1 MEEPLRISLGKM
13 IIGSKKVEEY
23 VVLINGKKNE
33 EKIRVLFIN
42 FATDE
47 TLEFFEFNN
56 SQILVDEI
64 PDLFQQ
70 KKIKAAILNIFEVKT
85 VDFKNNVEFCKV
97 LRAKFNFFCIPFC
110 FISPFNFYLNKKII
124 AANAEINVGDSLL
137 MFDIDDNEF
146 DAAELNFTKDGYEY
160 IDLPNIDYFG
170 NEELMKQCLQ
180 DVIVAECKPLKIILA
195 SEISDLPLMNKIKEI
210 FFTSMPE
217 KLIVLE
223 GFLNEFNPKCSVEI
237 SKWIFDKK
245 NNKFLSI
252 NKTWRQFCIGN
263 IFGQKTF
270 KIILST
276 DENMD
281 LPFRKSVIVPYSPF
295 DFFFGYYESDLEDF
309 IVLDEFRLDS
319 NYHEHKI
326 SLKIDS
332 NHFPSYMIYGSLNPE
347 IQGLPDKFN
356 ANFSS
361 KIPVITF
368 FNNSS
373 FISVNKGH
381 GYEFLK
387 IWNDEFGEQMF
398 ISFDE
403 KQPKFG
409 ESAIEVFK
417 IKPTTVIFDILS
429 ILAKDGKC
437 FESSWGFQIKKNET
451 GEILFEFDNFDGIR
465 QKSFAYF
472 FLSLLIRRQINA
484 IQSEVGQPPSA
495 ICFHILVPN
504 DNKEIV
510 MKNFE
515 EACKP
520 LEIDCS
526 FF

>member
-23 VVLINGKKNE
+23 VVLINGKKND

-42 FATDE
+42 FATSE

-56 SQILVDEI
+56 SKILADEI
-64 PDLFQQ
+64 LDLFQQ
-70 KKIKAAILNIFEVKT
+70 KKIKTVILNVFEVKT

-97 LRAKFNFFCIPFC
+97 LQAKFYFFRIPFY

-124 AANAEINVGDSLL
+124 AANVEINVGDSLL
-137 MFDIDDNEF
+137 MFDIDDDKF
-146 DAAELNFTKDGYEY
+146 DAAELNFTNDGYEY
-160 IDLPNIDYFG
+160 INLPKIEYFG
-170 NEELMKQCLQ
+170 NEKLMAQCLQ

-195 SEISDLPLMNKIKEI
+195 SEFSDLPLMNKIKE
-210 FFTSMPE
+210 FFFKSMPE
-217 KLIVLE
+217 KTIFLN

-237 SKWIFDKK
+237 SKWMFDKN

-252 NKTWRQFCIGN
+252 NKTWRQFCIEN
-263 IFGQKTF
+263 IFGQKKF
-270 KIILST
+270 KIIISN

-281 LPFRKSVIVPYSPF
+281 LPFQKSVIVPYSPF
-295 DFFFGYYESDLEDF
+295 DFFFGYYDSDLKDF
-309 IVLDEFRLDS
+309 VVLDEFKLDS
-319 NYHEHKI
+319 NFHEHKI
-326 SLKIDS
+326 CLKIDS
-332 NHFPSYMIYGSLNPE
+332 NHFSSYKLYGSLIPE

-356 ANFSS
+356 ANISS

-373 FISVNKGH
+373 FISVDKGH

-387 IWNDEFGEQMF
+387 IWNDVYGEQMF

-417 IKPTTVIFDILS
+417 NKPTTVIFDILS

-437 FESSWGFQIKKNET
+437 FESSWGFEIKKNES

-465 QKSFAYF
+465 RKSSAYF

-484 IQSEVGQPPSA
+484 IGIEVGQRPPA
-495 ICFHILVPN
+495 ICLHILVPSN
-504 DNKEIV
+504 NKEII
-510 MKNFE
+510 MKSFE